1 MNTATIVGKENFF
14 IWNVEFA
21 RGLKRVMNNERA
33 KVFVAKLKSWDY
45 FLKVGNTDLKITGKI
60 NKIYFG

>member
-1 MNTATIVGKENFF
+1 
-14 IWNVEFA
+14 
-21 RGLKRVMNNERA
+21 MNNERA
-33 KVFVAKLKSWDY
+33 KVFVAKLKSWADY